1 MGRIERS
8 KNLKI
13 AFIVF
18 GEMGHFIP
26 LARLANALEERGHST
41 VFLSAS
47 YGREKALKM
56 MDQNGIKG
64 KLITPDSFT
73 RCMFMY
79 QKPKE
84 EVGPS
89 EMPLNTMMNNEKFI
103 NLFVDELK
111 KEQPDLVVSDFY
123 STFGQDAGDRC
134 GLPVVVHGMLPLDI
148 SLFGRGVVWP
158 GKSCTMACCGCF
170 CVCKNMLWCLLDAGN
185 VAYSGSNKD
194 IWRRNRIQAYQR
206 NRIYV
211 SATFFG
217 LEEPTLLPP
226 NVHLTGPNIQPSTA
240 DNMAILK

>member
-1 MGRIERS
+1 
-8 KNLKI
+8 
-13 AFIVF
+13 
-18 GEMGHFIP
+18 
-26 LARLANALEERGHST
+26 
-41 VFLSAS
+41 
-47 YGREKALKM
+47 
-56 MDQNGIKG
+56 
-64 KLITPDSFT
+64 
-73 RCMFMY
+73 
-79 QKPKE
+79 
-84 EVGPS
+84 
-89 EMPLNTMMNNEKFI
+89 MPLNTMMNNEKFI

-111 KEQPDLVVSDFY
+111 KEKPDIVVSDFY

-158 GKSCTMACCGCF
+158 GKSCTMTCCGCF
-170 CVCKNMLWCLLDAGN
+170 CVCKNMMWCALDGAN
-185 VAYSGSNKD
+185 AAMSGSNKD
-194 IWRRNRIQAYQR
+194 ILRRNRIQAYQR